1 MPFKQFPIL
10 MCGFVAATA
19 LYFALPFE
27 PPIWPL
33 PLAAA
38 GILLSAWFARHKQSP
53 VLFLC
58 IAILASALAGFGWAQ
73 LRTQWLAQ
81 HYADIQ
87 FSHRQLLNFKAVI
100 MWSEMQPRSS
110 KFDVLVISDN
120 ISGNVSGSGKPYV
133 LRLYGRHSHLI
144 NISPGCQ
151 IVGQAEMSGDDGPIV
166 IGGFDPRRDAWFAG
180 QRGQGFIRNIEA
192 IDCAQPLRLAHY
204 LARWRL
210 KLAAHYREAMSK
222 DAGPVAAA
230 LVTGVRGAIDKSVR
244 EAFRHSGLAHMLAI
258 SGLHMALF
266 AGSIYALLRLL
277 AACLPRLTLYRDT
290 RKPSALASLAAATGY
305 LLISGASVATQRAY
319 IMMAIFF
326 LAILLD
332 RPAVT
337 MRNVLWAMLLVLI
350 WQPQAVMQVG
360 FQMSFAAVMA
370 LVAVYEIWQQR
381 DGLYLRWDEMSL
393 LQQISRRAWRYAS
406 ALFLTSL
413 IAGSVTGF
421 IAIVQFYRVGTF
433 GLPANLL
440 AMPLF
445 GTLIMPM
452 APLSLFLMP
461 FGLDGVAM
469 SIMQRGI
476 EWVLA
481 VAEYFTG
488 FERAIYMS
496 GASPAF
502 VLPLAAGGFALLV
515 LGQNRW
521 RLLGLLPI
529 LCAAVFIGRAEA
541 PALHMFGRDLIVA
554 RDIDNR
560 LVKLRQRSHS
570 YELARIE
577 AFHGSTAEAGNCR
590 PSCRLQLSDGFIL
603 AYHDR
608 PRGLS
613 ASCREAQLVIMPFYE
628 ARYPCA
634 ATLFDKQSFAAYRQ
648 RQLIVREHRLRTQK
662 AASARLWQ

>member
-10 MCGFVAATA
+10 MCGFVAAAA

-27 PPIWPL
+27 PPLWPL
-33 PLAAA
+33 LVVAIVVLLLAF
-38 GILLSAWFARHKQSP
+38 FARHMRWP
-53 VLFLC
+53 ILFLC
-58 IAILASALAGFGWAQ
+58 AAIMASALVGFGWSQ

-81 HYADIQ
+81 QYADIQ
-87 FSHRQLLNFKAVI
+87 FTHRQLLNFKAVV
-100 MWSEMQPRSS
+100 MWSELQPRSS
-110 KFDVLVISDN
+110 KFDVRVMSDN
-120 ISGNVSGSGKPYV
+120 MSGSISGSGKPYI
-133 LRLYGRHSHLI
+133 LRLYGRHSHVA
-144 NISPGCQ
+144 NISPGCH
-151 IVGQAEMSGDDGPIV
+151 IIGQAEMSGDDGPIV

-180 QRGQGFIRNIEA
+180 QRGQGFIRNIEE
-192 IDCAQPLRLAHY
+192 IDCAQPLRFAHY

-210 KLAAHYREAMSK
+210 RLAAHYREAMSR
-222 DAGPVAAA
+222 DTGPVAAA
-230 LVTGVRGAIDKSVR
+230 LVTGVRGAIEKPVR

-305 LLISGASVATQRAY
+305 LLISGGSVATQRAY

-337 MRNVLWAMLLVLI
+337 MRNVLWAMLLVLV

-360 FQMSFAAVMA
+360 FQMSFAAVLA

-393 LQQISRRAWRYAS
+393 LQQISRRAWRYTS

-445 GTLIMPM
+445 GTLIMPI

-461 FGLDGVAM
+461 FGLDDAAM
-469 SIMQRGI
+469 KVMQMGI

-481 VAEYFTG
+481 VAEYFTS
-488 FERAIYMS
+488 FERAIWMS

-502 VLPLAAGGFALLV
+502 ILPLAASGFALLV
-515 LGQNRW
+515 LCPNRW

-529 LCAAVFIGRAEA
+529 LCASVFIGRAEA
-541 PALHMFGRDLIVA
+541 PTLHMFGRDLIIA
-554 RDIDNR
+554 RDTDNR
-560 LVKLRQRSHS
+560 LVTLRQRSHS

-577 AFHGSTAEAGNCR
+577 AFHGSKAEAVSCR
-590 PSCRLQLSDGFIL
+590 PSCRLQLSDDFIL

-613 ASCREAQLVIMPFYE
+613 ASCREAQMVIMPFYE

-634 ATLFDKQSFAAYRQ
+634 ARLFDKRSFATYRQ
-648 RQLIVREHRLRTQK
+648 RQLIIRDDKMHIQK
-662 AASARLWQ
+662 PASARLWQ

>member
-10 MCGFVAATA
+10 MCGFVAAA
-19 LYFALPFE
+19 AIYFALPFE

-33 PLAAA
+33 PVAVI
-38 GILLSAWFARHKQSP
+38 ILLLSILISRRVQFP
-53 VLFLC
+53 VLFLS
-58 IAILASALAGFGWAQ
+58 ISIIASALAGFGWSQ
-73 LRTQWLAQ
+73 LRTHWLAQ

-87 FSHRQLLNFKAVI
+87 FAHRQLVQIDAIVVWREL
-100 MWSEMQPRSS
+100 QPRSS
-110 KFDVLVISDN
+110 KLDVRLMSAH
-120 ISGNVSGSGKPYV
+120 GKPYQ
-133 LRLYGRHSHLI
+133 LRLYGRHSHI
-144 NISPGCQ
+144 QGIEPGCH
-151 IVGQAEMSGDDGPIV
+151 IIGLAEMSGDDGPTV
-166 IGGFDPRRDAWFAG
+166 IGGFDPRRDAWFSG
-180 QRGQGFIRNIEA
+180 QRGQGFIRNIEE
-192 IDCAQPLRLAHY
+192 IDCAQPLRFVHV

-210 KLAAHYREAMSK
+210 QLAAHYREAMSRE
-222 DAGPVAAA
+222 AGPVAAA
-230 LVTGVRGAIDKSVR
+230 LVTGVRGAIEKPVR

-277 AACLPRLTLYRDT
+277 AACLPRLTLYHDT

-332 RPAVT
+332 RSAVT

-360 FQMSFAAVMA
+360 FQMSFAAVLA

-393 LQQISRRAWRYAS
+393 PQQILRRIWRYAS

-413 IAGSVTGF
+413 IAGAVTGF

-440 AMPLF
+440 AMPIF

-452 APLSLFLMP
+452 APLSLFLIP
-461 FGLDGVAM
+461 FGLEGAAM
-469 SIMQRGI
+469 TLMQQGI
-476 EWVLA
+476 EMVLA
-481 VAEYFTG
+481 VAEYFTAS
-488 FERAIYMS
+488 ERAVLMS

-502 VLPLAAGGFALLV
+502 VLPLAASGFALLV
-515 LGQNRW
+515 IYPKRL
-521 RLLGLLPI
+521 RLLGVLPVLI
-529 LCAAVFIGRAEA
+529 AIGFIGRAEA
-541 PALHMFGRDLIVA
+541 PALHLFGRDLIVA
-554 RDIDNR
+554 RDMENR
-560 LVKLRQRSHS
+560 LLTLRRRAHT

-577 AFHGSTAEAGNCR
+577 AFHAAISEQVQCR
-590 PSCRLQLSDGFIL
+590 PSCRLQLDNEFML

-608 PRGLS
+608 PQGLS
-613 ASCREAQLVIMPFYE
+613 ASCREAQMVIMPFYE

-634 ATLFDKQSFAAYRQ
+634 AILFDKQSFTDYRQ
-648 RQLIVREHRLRTQK
+648 RQFTISDGKLQEQNV
-662 AASARLWQ
+662 ASARLWQ